1 MRILAMLGT
10 LAVCVGV
17 TGCSRLEEATMP
29 VATKINTARPVSPE
43 VRSAEE
49 RLLILLAD
57 DTKAVDAVKA
67 QAVSRMTL
75 RALTCSKGLSIGR
88 FDSVATVKG
97 LPMSTPCFQEQ
108 DADLQKYFGIRTVGA
123 LLSKPPLRPLK
134 AAGPIATLPK
144 GTLSYITS
152 GALARDAGVGV
163 LRDGRGD
170 GIVVEMPGAK
180 LISQLPRVGS
190 VSEPSTRVSPNGRV
204 VVFNAMGQGPTFV
217 DAETGNQIWTFGGS
231 GGTRLLAWLPEVD
244 GFVVAGVNGD
254 VMLADGQTGGME
266 PHPQSIKNA
275 SYGAHIP
282 GEPARL
288 LMGTAREFVL
298 VEHTRSPQGIVTSSV
313 KQYTIGNGPGIT
325 SGNPV
330 PMRSG
335 HMVVYAS
342 SRDIG
347 WLDLDSGAS
356 GRWRSSPLFGIPFAK
371 LDESHIMFDSSE
383 PGRMSLKPWS
393 FDITNETVAP
403 IDLGEP
409 RGLIVDIGDR
419 VGFLR
424 RGNDAWFGDKVTTG
438 EAQPLDKPVAAY
450 ELQLQLAKLQ
460 AQTSSQNGLTSSFG
474 HDRGN
479 APSDRSMPLPAM
491 PGLSDAPADAQV
503 HMVGVYEGK
512 SVAGSPSGRSPRNVR
527 IVTRAST
534 RPIVLVLASYEPVNW
549 IVVNNGA
556 RVSAVLLSGYYPST
570 VSGVGNVPVLRIGS
584 AYAYSAGSAEYAR
597 LRQAVAQYAGA
608 REIRS
613 FQGSYSGAEFSVG
626 GQ

>member
-1 MRILAMLGT
+1 MRIQAMLAT
-10 LAVCVGV
+10 LAICAGEA
-17 TGCSRLEEATMP
+17 GCSRLQEAAMP
-29 VATKINTARPVSPE
+29 VAAKINAAHPVSPE

-57 DTKAVDAVKA
+57 DAKAVDSVKA
-67 QAVSRMTL
+67 QTVSRMAL
-75 RALTCSKGLSIGR
+75 RALSCSKGMSISR
-88 FDSVATVKG
+88 FDSVAAVKS

-108 DADLQKYFGIRTVGA
+108 DADLQRFYGVRTVGA

-134 AAGPIATLPK
+134 VAGPIATLPK
-144 GTLSYITS
+144 GKLTYITS

-163 LRDGRGD
+163 LRDGMGD
-170 GIVVEMPGAK
+170 GVVVEMPGAR
-180 LISQLPRVGS
+180 LIAQLPHVGS

-217 DAETGNQIWTFGGS
+217 EAETGNHIWTIGGS
-231 GGTRLLAWLPEVD
+231 GATRLLAWLPEVD
-244 GFVVAGVNGD
+244 GFVVTGFNGD
-254 VMLADGQTGGME
+254 VMLADGQTGSME
-266 PHPQSIKNA
+266 PHPLSIKNA

-282 GEPARL
+282 GQPARL
-288 LMGTAREFVL
+288 LMGTARELVL
-298 VEHTRSPQGIVTSSV
+298 VEHTRSPQGIGTSAV
-313 KQYTIGNGPGIT
+313 KQYSIGSGPGIT

-335 HMVVYAS
+335 RMVVYAS

-356 GRWRSSPLFGIPFAK
+356 GTWRSSPLFGIPFAK

-403 IDLGEP
+403 IDFGEP

-438 EAQPLDKPVAAY
+438 DAQPLDKPVAAY
-450 ELQLQLAKLQ
+450 ELQQQLAKLQ
-460 AQTSSQNGLTSSFG
+460 AQASNGNELTTAFERNKG
-474 HDRGN
+474 I
-479 APSDRSMPLPAM
+479 APDSRSTLVPAM
-491 PGLSDAPADAQV
+491 PGLGDAPADAQV

-512 SVAGSPSGRSPRNVR
+512 RVAGSSSGHPPRDVR
-527 IVTRAST
+527 VVARASN
-534 RPIVLVLASYEPVNW
+534 RPMVLVLASYEPVNW
-549 IVVNNGA
+549 IVVNSGA
-556 RVSAVLLSGYYPST
+556 RVSAVLLSGYHPST
-570 VSGVGNVPVLRIGS
+570 VSGVSNVPVLRIGS

-597 LRQAVAQYAGA
+597 LRQAVSQYTGA

-613 FQGSYSGAEFSVG
+613 FQGSYTGTEFSVG